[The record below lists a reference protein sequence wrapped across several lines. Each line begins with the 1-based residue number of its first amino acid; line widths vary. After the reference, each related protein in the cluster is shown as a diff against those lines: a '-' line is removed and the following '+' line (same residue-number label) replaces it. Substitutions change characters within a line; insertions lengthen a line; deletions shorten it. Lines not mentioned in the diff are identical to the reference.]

1 MGALSQQKQ
10 QNFSLFMIRKRSDT
24 SAASASPAQEKAR
37 RTLLLYAAVV
47 DPGMLRQGFYA
58 AEVAGLL
65 EHPSVEKVLVTN
77 RLEDVRTWDYDGV
90 VSYFYSYSAFVAFR
104 ARLRGKPVVA
114 TGGGEQVFRSMAPSL
129 LTYLGR
135 VMLFWMTL
143 LFVNRI
149 LATSST
155 DYQRMRRLGW
165 FRRSAIELGF
175 HSAEVVD
182 RLDRAHFGNARA
194 AGSMVTICG
203 MDTAEN
209 MRRKGLFRAFELLAR
224 TRRRI
229 PDARL
234 TVIGRTTC
242 VELAREEAA
251 RLGCADAIDFVGYV
265 SDEAKVDILRAS
277 RYYVQLSEYEGFGI
291 GALEALALGC
301 EVVHS
306 NVGGLRDSV
315 ADYGVVLPGG
325 EPRDLDLAR
334 PYAIADWDMFER
346 HMAQFKVRRRAD
358 TILHALGFE

>member
-1 MGALSQQKQ
+1 M
-10 QNFSLFMIRKRSDT
+10 NTRSDT
-24 SAASASPAQEKAR
+24 PAAGAFSAKAEAR
-37 RTLLLYAAVV
+37 KTLLLYAAVV

-58 AEVAGLL
+58 AEAAGLL
-65 EHPSVEKVLVTN
+65 QHPSVAKVLVTN
-77 RLEDVRTWDYDGV
+77 RLEDVRKWDYDGV
-90 VSYFYSYSAFVAFR
+90 VSYFYSYSAFVALL
-104 ARLRGKPVVA
+104 ARLRGKPVIA
-114 TGGGEQVFRSMAPSL
+114 TGGGEQVFRAMAPSL
-129 LTYLGR
+129 FTYIGR
-135 VMLFWMTL
+135 VALFWMTL
-143 LFVNRI
+143 FFANRI

-155 DYQRMRRLGW
+155 DYHRMRHLGW
-165 FRRSAIELGF
+165 FRRSAIDLSF

-182 RLDRAHFGNARA
+182 RLDRANFDHVRP

-209 MRRKGLFRAFELLAR
+209 MRRKGLFRAFELLGR

-229 PDARL
+229 PGARL

-242 VELAREEAA
+242 VEQAREEAA
-251 RLGCADAIDFVGYV
+251 RLGCGNAVDFVGYV
-265 SDEAKVDILRAS
+265 SDEMKVETLRSS

-315 ADYGVVLPGG
+315 ADYGVVLLGG
-325 EPRDLDLAR
+325 EPRDLDLAQ
-334 PYAIADWDMFER
+334 PYSIADWDMFEQ

-358 TILHALGFE
+358 AILHALGFR